1 MEHELPH
8 KIQEELASHI
18 MHTGSLI
25 EAKIVEHLKNYGL
38 TMTQYNIVEMLKKV
52 NPEPMT
58 VGEIKEKI
66 PFTNSDITRL
76 IDRLVKKKLV
86 KRTLSAQNRRK
97 MDVVLSRSG
106 SHLVERVGPEIQE
119 IVLGLY
125 KENISPNEAKRVLK
139 MLKMIRS

>member
-1 MEHELPH
+1 MNETPPN
-8 KIQEELASHI
+8 KIEQELASHI

-38 TMTQYNIVEMLKKV
+38 TMTQYTILEMLKTS
-52 NPEPMT
+52 NPGPMA
-58 VGEIKEKI
+58 VGEIKDKI
-66 PFTNSDITRL
+66 PFSNSDITRL

-86 KRTLSAQNRRK
+86 KRTLSVENRRK

-106 SHLVERVGPEIQE
+106 LHLISNLIPETRN

-125 KENISPNEAKRVLK
+125 SKNISPTEAKNLVKVLK
-139 MLKMIRS
+139 TIRS